1 MATHNYV
8 GSRIIKS
15 IALASCFASI
25 IYIITLDFSDNPY
38 VVPVLVNAIFFI
50 SLLLSSERRSNSM
63 LPITL
68 ALIVAT
74 VYLTFYKLQYG
85 VFLYPQ
91 SVDALLYQSVAR
103 QIIAEVSLNPLLT
116 SQLSPE
122 DYAVILYI
130 LPFFGIA
137 DSAFPVYIMNVLL
150 LHSTAQRLLKS
161 LGAAGDSLQV
171 RFFWLIPIN
180 PLFLYAALTGFKEA
194 LLIWATVGLI
204 LSMNKRAL
212 KSGSLYCLIIQGLRP
227 TVAIILIAGFLLP
240 YFTVNA
246 RIALGKNRIK
256 KAFFVACIIASA
268 VIGYGYPLV
277 ASMAERSLLAVSYRY
292 MEEPSLQQFSIATSV
307 GLSLVSA
314 SVGPSL
320 AAFQSSSA
328 MTSMYGVGA
337 IFHVFFVAGVVV
349 RLAFNSRGSEW
360 QRTINWRVLVIV
372 LIAVLGIG
380 GALRG
385 FDPRFMLSF
394 YVLYPLITTRNFLPL
409 RERLNAIRS

>member
-130 LPFFGIA
+130 LPFF
-137 DSAFPVYIMNVLL
+137 
-150 LHSTAQRLLKS
+150 
-161 LGAAGDSLQV
+161 
-171 RFFWLIPIN
+171 
-180 PLFLYAALTGFKEA
+180 
-194 LLIWATVGLI
+194 
-204 LSMNKRAL
+204 
-212 KSGSLYCLIIQGLRP
+212 
-227 TVAIILIAGFLLP
+227 
-240 YFTVNA
+240 
-246 RIALGKNRIK
+246 
-256 KAFFVACIIASA
+256 
-268 VIGYGYPLV
+268 
-277 ASMAERSLLAVSYRY
+277 
-292 MEEPSLQQFSIATSV
+292 
-307 GLSLVSA
+307 
-314 SVGPSL
+314 
-320 AAFQSSSA
+320 
-328 MTSMYGVGA
+328 
-337 IFHVFFVAGVVV
+337 
-349 RLAFNSRGSEW
+349 
-360 QRTINWRVLVIV
+360 
-372 LIAVLGIG
+372 
-380 GALRG
+380 
-385 FDPRFMLSF
+385 
-394 YVLYPLITTRNFLPL
+394 
-409 RERLNAIRS
+409 